1 MSPQRPKAD
10 RPNHRRTPGRHA
22 LVLIALAVTALFL
35 AACGSGDDGDDI
47 ATDDAGSSGPADDDT
62 IDGAAGDGG
71 AARGGATRPWIAGT
85 WALQSAAGPD
95 GALALPDRTLELT
108 IAGPDTIGGDAGC
121 NTFGGRIDAPFDG
134 DRDGGDLTLSE
145 LFWTEMA
152 CEDLD
157 FETAYL
163 DLMTQ
168 VTGWEL
174 TPPSGLVFRGEGIE
188 LAYGIGQA
196 PAELTLEGT
205 TWVFDTIFS
214 GEGVERTASSTRTDK
229 PEVTAVIA
237 DSNLTFTSEG
247 CAPIEVDLDYLPDTT
262 DGQLAVVDAAT
273 LADRIDCDD
282 PESNLVAAVD
292 GLAKATGYQIVD
304 GRLTLIGLPG
314 ETISFRAADG

>member
-1 MSPQRPKAD
+1 MVA
-10 RPNHRRTPGRHA
+10 A
-22 LVLIALAVTALFL
+22 CAILL

-47 ATDDAGSSGPADDDT
+47 TTDDPGSSDPIDDSADSA
-62 IDGAAGDGG
+62 DGGTADGG
-71 AARGGATRPWIAGT
+71 AASGGATRPWIAGT
-85 WALQSAAGPD
+85 WVLQSATGPD
-95 GALALPDRTLELT
+95 GALTLPSQPLEMT
-108 IAGPDTIGGDAGC
+108 IAGPDAISGDAGC
-121 NTFGGRIDAPFDG
+121 NTFGGRIDAPFDD

-157 FETAYL
+157 VETAYL
-163 DLMTQ
+163 DLLTK
-168 VTGWEL
+168 VTDWEL
-174 TPPSGLVFRGEGIE
+174 APPSGLVFRGDGIE
-188 LAYGIGQA
+188 LVYGIA
-196 PAELTLEGT
+196 EPPAELTLEGP
-205 TWVFDTIFS
+205 TWIFDTIFD

-237 DSNLTFTSEG
+237 DSNLTLISEG
-247 CAPIEVDLDYLPDTT
+247 CAPIEVGLDYIPEAT

-273 LADRIDCDD
+273 LAERIDCDD

-292 GLAKATGYQIVD
+292 GLAQAIGYQIVD